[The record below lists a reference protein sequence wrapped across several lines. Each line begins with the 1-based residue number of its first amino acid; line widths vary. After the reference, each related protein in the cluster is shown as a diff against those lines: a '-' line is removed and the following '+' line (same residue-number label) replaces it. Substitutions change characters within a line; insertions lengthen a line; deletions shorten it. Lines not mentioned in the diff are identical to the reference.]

1 VCQTDFQINGKSSGS
16 FDRRCL
22 DLNASYDEFLS
33 RINTVAAAKKK
44 LRIDVIQAAR
54 STIRYYWLAGNKVHA
69 LPKNLG
75 NPDFLEDEENYV
87 GLQNAIRGTMS
98 KKPDLDNHFLR
109 LMVDYTLDPVIAGV
123 YDKVDQNNS
132 QNNGTRLV
140 NLI

>member
-1 VCQTDFQINGKSSGS
+1 MCQTDFQINGKSSGS

-75 NPDFLEDEENYV
+75 NPDFLVHLVINTSDNWVQCVIDHKAKEMIVQVRLFAHCAPDGILKPHIVFFVLKENV
-87 GLQNAIRGTMS
+87 W
-98 KKPDLDNHFLR
+98 
-109 LMVDYTLDPVIAGV
+109 
-123 YDKVDQNNS
+123 
-132 QNNGTRLV
+132 
-140 NLI
+140 